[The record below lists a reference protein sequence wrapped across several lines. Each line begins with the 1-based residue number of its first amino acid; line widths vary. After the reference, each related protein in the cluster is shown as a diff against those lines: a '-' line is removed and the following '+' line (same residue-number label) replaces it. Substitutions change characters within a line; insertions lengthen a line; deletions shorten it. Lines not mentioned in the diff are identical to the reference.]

1 MGLEPAKRPDIL
13 QEIRRR
19 TKTGKIVFSIHGGDQ
34 RRLRRIDY
42 SDVKRVLLKGQ
53 RQEERD
59 RYDDKR
65 GGWSYAMKGETV
77 DGEWL
82 RVVVV
87 LRDPVLL
94 IVTAYYLEGNEQCG

>member
-1 MGLEPAKRPDIL
+1 MGPEPAKCPDVL

-19 TKTGKIVFSIHGGDQ
+19 AKTGKIVFSIHGGDQ
-34 RRLRRIDY
+34 RRFRGIDY
-42 SDVKRVLLKGQ
+42 GDVKRVLMKGQ
-53 RQEERD
+53 REEERD
-59 RYDDKR
+59 RYEEKHH
-65 GGWSYAMKGETV
+65 GWSYAMKGETV

-94 IVTAYYLEGNEQCG
+94 IVTAYYVEGNEQCG